1 MVMTFTQSVH
11 TLTPAILMRA
21 AGVYAKGASGFY
33 TLAAYLITKSPYS
46 VEWILIGPF
55 RL

>member
-11 TLTPAILMRA
+11 TLTPSILMRA
-21 AGVYAKGASGFY
+21 AGVYAKGAAGFY